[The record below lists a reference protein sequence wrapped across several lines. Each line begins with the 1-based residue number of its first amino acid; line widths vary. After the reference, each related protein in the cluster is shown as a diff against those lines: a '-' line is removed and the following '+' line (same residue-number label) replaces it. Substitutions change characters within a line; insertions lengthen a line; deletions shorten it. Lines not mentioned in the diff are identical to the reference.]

1 MTSAKQVLV
10 RKLTLKIWV
19 CCLCAIC
26 ILIGALQ
33 ASAQI
38 RPPRRTRNR
47 IIVDPSRKKQD
58 IVKADIGASLKD
70 VVQRATQHI
79 ENPKVDI
86 VFVVDGSRRMS
97 GALIDLEKRLVDML
111 AVIETKTMDYR
122 FALVS
127 FQSVNGEPKQTLHQ
141 WTFDYIGIENALRD
155 IRLAAD
161 NVTNSG
167 YGLDALIE
175 GLNELDFREGV
186 TTQFVVLT
194 NARMR
199 TLWTEADAKNRISE
213 QIIDRCRRHN
223 VQLNIIGMSES
234 VQAELTDRTNGKWY
248 PINSGQ
254 RRIDTQRIESGGTV
268 VDKALLRVDG
278 LFRRIAEN
286 LVASRPDKVDV
297 VFIYDYSLSMAPK
310 TEATCEGLDQMLAVF
325 TAAGLDYQLGII
337 RFWAAVG
344 GGESTVV
351 VTKPPLEPEQ
361 VKTMFR
367 LPKTGDEHLLDA
379 VIEGVPK
386 LRTAPDR
393 NLVLIIVTDEATSK
407 RTEKGYTAGKA
418 ISVCRGARAKVY
430 VIGGVTS
437 MQTGSFGDNFQ
448 RQVAQLTKGEHY
460 VMPGAVIWRGT
471 GGADERR

>member
-1 MTSAKQVLV
+1 MTFVKQALV
-10 RKLTLKIWV
+10 GKLNRKIWI

-70 VVQRATQHI
+70 VVKRATQHT

-86 VFVVDGSRRMS
+86 VFVVDGGKRMS
-97 GALIDLEKRLVDML
+97 GALIDLEKRLVDMI
-111 AVIETKTMDYR
+111 AVIEAKTVDYR

-141 WTFDYIGIENALRD
+141 WTFDYIGIENALQE

-175 GLNELDFREGV
+175 GLNELDFREGG
-186 TTQFVVLT
+186 TTQFIVFT
-194 NARMR
+194 NSRMR
-199 TLWTEADAKNRISE
+199 TLWTEADAKDRISE

-223 VQLNIIGMSES
+223 VQLNIIGMSER
-234 VQAELTDRTNGKWY
+234 VQAELADRTNGKWY
-248 PINSGQ
+248 PIDSGQ
-254 RRIDTQRIESGGTV
+254 RRIDAQRIESGGAI

-278 LFRRIAEN
+278 LFKRIAEN
-286 LVASRPDKVDV
+286 LVASRPDKIDV
-297 VFIYDYSLSMAPK
+297 VFIFDYSLSMAPK
-310 TEATCEGLDQMLAVF
+310 TEATCEGLDQMVAVF

-393 NLVLIIVTDEATSK
+393 DLVLIVVTDEATSK
-407 RTEKGYTAGKA
+407 RTERGYTAGKA
-418 ISVCRGARAKVY
+418 ISVCRGAGAKVY

>member
-1 MTSAKQVLV
+1 MTFVRRTLV
-10 RKLTLKIWV
+10 RKLDRKIWI
-19 CCLCAIC
+19 CCLCALLV
-26 ILIGALQ
+26 LIGALQ

-79 ENPKVDI
+79 ENPKIDI

-161 NVTNSG
+161 NVTTSG

-223 VQLNIIGMSES
+223 VQLNFIGMSEK
-234 VQAELTDRTNGKWY
+234 VQAELADRTNGKWY
-248 PINSGQ
+248 PIDSGQ
-254 RRIDTQRIESGGTV
+254 RRMDAQRIESGGTV

-286 LVASRPDKVDV
+286 LVASKPDKVDV

-325 TAAGLDYQLGII
+325 TAAGLDYRLGII

>member
-1 MTSAKQVLV
+1 MTFVRRTLV
-10 RKLTLKIWV
+10 RKLDRKIWI
-19 CCLCAIC
+19 CCLCALLV
-26 ILIGALQ
+26 LIGALQ

-79 ENPKVDI
+79 ENPKIDI